1 MGSLYGARYTTI
13 HTTLTI
19 LNYYT
24 YHTWQLV
31 RREAAGA
38 IRAQGLQQLT
48 LHLCRTL
55 HLTLRPPIGLAAR
68 AAARAVGGAYDDGG
82 DALTK
87 GFVLYA
93 DDRHL
98 LDLKVVRVRVRVR
111 VRVKVR
117 VRVRVTL
124 TLTLTLTLPSTSG
137 WASSSRSTSRAEI
150 W

>member
-1 MGSLYGARYTTI
+1 MIPDPNPNRLVLIEEVEEGLLVD
-13 HTTLTI
+13 LTHRV
-19 LNYYT
+19 LRDLRD
-24 YHTWQLV
+24 HAHHAWQLV

-82 DALTK
+82 DALTE
-87 GFVLYA
+87 GFVLDA

-117 VRVRVTL
+117 VRC
-124 TLTLTLTLPSTSG
+124 
-137 WASSSRSTSRAEI
+137 
-150 W
+150 